1 MRCQSPAL
9 TILVFRSELILK
21 VEYKMAGLEHYDQ
34 FDLGQV
40 VYNDF
45 LFPPA
50 LNTSVQCTPV
60 YDDTDRS
67 IMYMLYRI
75 RIEFI
80 IDLDL
85 VGKLGETGTETS
97 AWATGASKGS
107 IDNQM
112 AHLRRKLCQPGRTLH
127 IANLGLGPDL
137 RINDPAVNYVWD
149 VTWGPKPRMIS
160 WKPLGMNRAATVTWE
175 CEVGLV
181 ECENPA
187 ANNKER
193 RIPDALVPHKRPHP
207 SGAIP
212 WNVLQIYYNQS
223 WDINETGATTKTYD
237 AVVETRGQINPTD
250 VRKVLDSADHY
261 RIFFE
266 PALQAGFRRT
276 RSYKLDEKKTRL
288 EISITDV
295 EYESDWALPPGV
307 TDIQVNYDISSS
319 LLGATPFGGKQGFNM
334 WDASISGTFTLAK
347 GFHPFWRRIY
357 PYYLVLLLI
366 RSRFHQTESQET
378 GSGSSVQ
385 TTFPVDFNKDA
396 TSDKPPFALPLDF
409 RMGEEIFGRT
419 FTFSFSFLKVV
430 PPAEAAYQ
438 LAFGAP
444 PNQYAEVSTNQT
456 SHHTGQLQDAG
467 ANWDWELWLHSVYGT
482 GNDSTNADFLP
493 SPITLTL
500 HTNQPKGVDED
511 GNTIF
516 EDYEQT
522 IPILGRW
529 GAGSQ
534 NKRGAPFSNR
544 GFRGMWFE
552 GDSRQEPCME
562 NADFWY
568 TRIPSGAS
576 ASGSKVDSNI
586 FSSQVNNDQRT
597 MSYSNQYEVYDSS
610 HHVLW
615 QKTNYGS
622 RTLSSMIGN
631 GQDGYVEGSS
641 ATQNIIGKTEAKWT
655 PAGSSDKRFGWNP
668 CEDLIDPDDDQHALQ
683 IQVQNGAKTFGV
695 RMYGVATSMNKP
707 LPVPRQHKY
716 GKAILVKGISR
727 YSIELIVDRG
737 DTKIYRTMWDIHF
750 TCIGSPSAGDATIL
764 RGSPFDYMDDGT
776 GSPAAGHLQ

>member
-1 MRCQSPAL
+1 MS
-9 TILVFRSELILK
+9 
-21 VEYKMAGLEHYDQ
+21 GLEHYDQ

-40 VYNDF
+40 TYNGF

-67 IMYMLYRI
+67 IMYMMYRI

-97 AWATGASKGS
+97 AWDTGASKGS

-112 AHLRRKLCQPGRTLH
+112 AHLRRKLCQPGRTLR

-160 WKPLGMNRAATVTWE
+160 WKPLGMNRAGTVTWE

-193 RIPDALVPHKRPHP
+193 RIPDALSPHSRPNP
-207 SGAIP
+207 NGSLP
-212 WNVLQIYYNQS
+212 WNILQVYYNQS
-223 WDINETGATTKTYD
+223 WDISETGSTTKTYD

-261 RIFFE
+261 RVFFE

-307 TDIQVNYDISSS
+307 VDIQVNYDISSS
-319 LLGATPFGGKQGFNM
+319 LLGATPFGGKQGFHI
-334 WDASISGTFTLAK
+334 WDATIGGTFTLAK
-347 GFHPFWRRIY
+347 GFHPFWRRVY

-366 RSRFHQTESQET
+366 RSRFHQAEASRDGGQN
-378 GSGSSVQ
+378 S
-385 TTFPVDFNKDA
+385 TFPVDFNKDA
-396 TSDKPPFALPLDF
+396 VDDKPAFALPLDF
-409 RMGEEIFGRT
+409 SMGEEIFGRN
-419 FTFSFSFLKVV
+419 FTFSFSFLKIV
-430 PPAEAAYQ
+430 PPQDAVYE
-438 LAFGAP
+438 LSFGAP
-444 PNQYAEVSTNQT
+444 PNEYAEVNTLSGG
-456 SHHTGQLQDAG
+456 HLMEQLIDAG
-467 ANWDWELWLHSVYGT
+467 RNWDWELWLNSVYGT
-482 GNDSTNADFLP
+482 GNDTLDGGFLP

-500 HTNQPKGVDED
+500 HSNYPLGPDAD
-511 GNTIF
+511 GNPMF
-516 EDYEQT
+516 EDYT
-522 IPILGRW
+522 DTFPILGRW
-529 GAGSQ
+529 EGTADGLYGRPEDRLV
-534 NKRGAPFSNR
+534 RGAAFSNR

-562 NADFWY
+562 NQDFWY
-568 TRIPSGAS
+568 TRIPKGAS
-576 ASGSKVDSNI
+576 ASGRRTESNI
-586 FSSQVNNDQRT
+586 FAAEIDNDQRT
-597 MSYSNQYEVYDSS
+597 MSYSNQYEIYDVSPGMNM
-610 HHVLW
+610 W

-631 GQDGYVEGSS
+631 GKDGYENSNS

-655 PAGSSDKRFGWNP
+655 PVGSSDKQFGWNP
-668 CEDLIDPDDDQHALQ
+668 CENIIDPDDDQHALQ
-683 IQVQNGAKTFGV
+683 MQVNNGAQTFGV
-695 RMYGVATSMNKP
+695 RMYGVATSANKP

-716 GKAILVKGISR
+716 GKAILVKGKSR
-727 YSIELIVDRG
+727 YNIELVVDRG
-737 DTKIYRTMWDIHF
+737 TTRIYRTMWDIHF
-750 TCIGSPSAGDATIL
+750 VCIGSPSAGDETIL
-764 RGSPFDYMDDGT
+764 KGSPFNYMEQGT
-776 GSPAAGHLQ
+776 GSPAAGHGK

>member
-1 MRCQSPAL
+1 MS
-9 TILVFRSELILK
+9 
-21 VEYKMAGLEHYDQ
+21 GLEHYDQ

-40 VYNDF
+40 TYNGF

-67 IMYMLYRI
+67 IMYMMYRI

-97 AWATGASKGS
+97 AWNTGASKGS

-112 AHLRRKLCQPGRTLH
+112 AHLRRKLCQPGRTFH
-127 IANLGLGPDL
+127 VAKIGLGPDL

-181 ECENPA
+181 ECENPS

-193 RIPDALVPHKRPHP
+193 RIPDALIPHKRPLP
-207 SGAIP
+207 NGAIP
-212 WNVLQIYYNQS
+212 WNILQVYYNQS
-223 WDINETGATTKTYD
+223 WDISETGATTKTYD

-261 RIFFE
+261 RVFFE

-295 EYESDWALPPGV
+295 EYESDFPLPPGV
-307 TDIQVNYDISSS
+307 IDIQVSYDISSS
-319 LLGATPFGGKQGFNM
+319 LLGATPFGGKQGFNI
-334 WDASISGTFTLAK
+334 WDATIGGTFTLAK

-357 PYYLVLLLI
+357 PYYLILLLI
-366 RSRFHQTESQET
+366 RSRFHQTATASAASS
-378 GSGSSVQ
+378 SGSMRTS
-385 TTFPVDFNKDA
+385 FPADFNKDA
-396 TSDKPPFALPLDF
+396 TSDKPAFAIPLDF
-409 RMGEEIFGRT
+409 SMGEEIFGRNFNFS
-419 FTFSFSFLKVV
+419 FTFMKIV
-430 PPAEAAYQ
+430 PPDEAAYQ

-456 SHHTGQLQDAG
+456 SHHAGQLRDAG
-467 ANWDWELWLHSVYGT
+467 ATWDWDLWLHSVYGT
-482 GNDSTNADFLP
+482 GNDSTNGDFLP

-500 HTNQPKGVDED
+500 HTSQVQGVDAD
-511 GNTIF
+511 GNTIWK
-516 EDYEQT
+516 DYTQT
-522 IPILGRW
+522 LPVLGRW
-529 GAGSQ
+529 GAGTQ
-534 NKRGAPFSNR
+534 LQRGAPMSNR

-552 GDSRQEPCME
+552 GDARQEPCLN

-568 TRIPSGAS
+568 TRIPQGAS
-576 ASGSKVDSNI
+576 ASGGPTDSDL
-586 FSSQVNNDQRT
+586 FTGQVENDQRT
-597 MSYSNQYEVYDSS
+597 LSYSNQYEIYESPGS
-610 HHVLW
+610 HTW

-622 RTLSSMIGN
+622 RSLSSMIGN
-631 GQDGYVEGSS
+631 SKDGYENANS
-641 ATQNIIGKTEAKWT
+641 ATQNIIGTTEAKWT
-655 PAGSSDKRFGWNP
+655 SAGSPDKKFGFNP
-668 CEDLIDPDDDQHALQ
+668 CENLIDPDDDQHALQ
-683 IQVQNGAKTFGV
+683 IQVNNGAQFFGV
-695 RMYGVATSMNKP
+695 RMFGVATSANKP

-716 GKAILVKGISR
+716 GKAILVKGKSR
-727 YSIELIVDRG
+727 YNIELIVDRG
-737 DTKIYRTMWDIHF
+737 NTRIYRTMWDIHY
-750 TCIGSPSAGDATIL
+750 TCVGSPSADSATIL
-764 RGSPFDYMDDGT
+764 RGNPAEYLSQGT
-776 GSPAAGHLQ
+776 GSPASGNLQ